1 MVGIVNN
8 NRMKYFGLTLI
19 AVILFV
25 FDILLGSTSVSLREI
40 LNLFNGSGDNSMVS
54 TIIFDY
60 RIPKAIT
67 ALISGI
73 ALSICGLQMQTLFK
87 NPLADP
93 YIMGISSGAGLGVA
107 LFLMG
112 SSIFGASVISSLG
125 MSIGITLSAW
135 IGAFC
140 VTLLI
145 ILLSKKL
152 RDNLSLLIF
161 GVMIGYIG
169 SAIVGLLQYFS
180 SSAALKSYV
189 VWSMGSFAGLS
200 QSQLLI
206 LALFLIAGTLI
217 SIYNIKDLNLLL
229 LGEQYAENMG
239 INLRASKLRILI
251 STTLLAGGVTAFCG
265 PIGFIGIAVPHIAR
279 AVFKNADHRILM
291 GGSALIGISTMLFAD
306 IIASLPGQSGVL
318 PINTVSSLFGIPV
331 ILIIIIKKRMI

>member
-1 MVGIVNN
+1 MVGFVNN
-8 NRMKYFGLTLI
+8 NRSKYIGLTLI
-19 AVILFV
+19 AVILFL
-25 FDILLGSTSVSLREI
+25 FDIILGSTSISLKEI
-40 LNLFNGSGDNSMVS
+40 LSLFGSNGTDPMIS
-54 TIIFDY
+54 TIILEY
-60 RIPKAIT
+60 RLPKAIT

-107 LFLMG
+107 IFLMG
-112 SSIFGASVISSLG
+112 SSFLGTSVISSLG
-125 MSIGITLSAW
+125 MSIGITISAW
-135 IGAFC
+135 FGAFC
-140 VTLLI
+140 ITMLI

-169 SAIVGLLQYFS
+169 SALVGLLQYFS
-180 SSAALKSYV
+180 SSTALKSYV

-200 QSQLLI
+200 NSQLLI
-206 LALFLIAGTLI
+206 LTLFLLI
-217 SIYNIKDLNLLL
+217 GILFSIYNIKDLNVLL
-229 LGEQYAENMG
+229 LGEQYAENLG
-239 INLRASKLRILI
+239 INLRISKLRILI
-251 STTLLAGGVTAFCG
+251 ATTLLAGSVTAFCG

-279 AVFKNADHRILM
+279 AIFKNADHKILM
-291 GGSALIGISTMLFAD
+291 GGCALVGISTMLFAD

-331 ILIIIIKKRMI
+331 ILIIIIKKRLI